1 MPSVAWQSTL
11 LTLSWQDFK
20 LHTLW
25 SFPFLQHKEFMVMA
39 FDHFVLRKGEAKST
53 ILSGHTHIL
62 QQTHTVTVLLHD
74 WENKQH
80 TLHFLRE
87 NDNMHNISCVLVLA
101 LSHAADPI
109 QSWWAGPLWSK
120 NKYEEPYKPY
130 YISKHSSSVTVQHP
144 NNENLIK
151 DAADLK
157 KIGRGM
163 KLTKQSIRGKS
174 LGDKSL
180 HWRRH
185 NQTEEITKKHGQTK
199 IYTEEATEC
208 NNK

>member
-130 YISKHSSSVTVQHP
+130 YIKTLLFSYSPASQQWKLDQRRGRSK
-144 NNENLIK
+144 ENWPRDEANQAKHKRQILRRQVF
-151 DAADLK
+151 ALK
-157 KIGRGM
+157 EAQPDWRNYKEAWTNKNI
-163 KLTKQSIRGKS
+163 
-174 LGDKSL
+174 
-180 HWRRH
+180 HWRSNRV
-185 NQTEEITKKHGQTK
+185 
-199 IYTEEATEC
+199 
-208 NNK
+208 